1 MRLSLV
7 MKTQHEKIDTASDLR
22 DLIAQSPQEAK
33 SSELSCVKI
42 RHEDLAEMRLLILRL
57 QNDISYVE
65 GMALETKIDI
75 KNRAEKILDK
85 TNWFKVKFVD

>member
-1 MRLSLV
+1 
-7 MKTQHEKIDTASDLR
+7 
-22 DLIAQSPQEAK
+22 
-33 SSELSCVKI
+33 LSCVKI

-85 TNWFKVKFVD
+85 TNWFKVKFVE

>member
-1 MRLSLV
+1 
-7 MKTQHEKIDTASDLR
+7 
-22 DLIAQSPQEAK
+22 
-33 SSELSCVKI
+33 
-42 RHEDLAEMRLLILRL
+42 MRLLILRL